1 MSNFRLIKMSRT
13 IALAVLVIALISSCT
28 KSEDSA
34 GYEYTPD
41 MYRSPAIEAYVDY
54 GIIKDYQVDSL
65 TETQS
70 ARLPVTGT
78 IPFVADSAS
87 AAIAMPYALKDPIK
101 DYEAS
106 DSVKSPIAVTKEN
119 IDEGARIY
127 SFMCVHCHGEKGKG
141 DGAVVEKGGHAPP
154 SAYDVALK
162 DLSVGK
168 MFHTLTYGK
177 GMMGSHAS
185 QLSKMERWQ
194 VIQHVQALQNGG
206 AHPDMEVETNVDSTQ
221 VDPVVEPAETL
232 VEPGNNE
239 EGH

>member
-1 MSNFRLIKMSRT
+1 MIKMSRT
-13 IALAVLVIALISSCT
+13 VTLVVLVGALISSCT

-54 GIIKDYQVDSL
+54 GIIKDYSVDSL
-65 TETQS
+65 TKIQS
-70 ARLPVTGT
+70 ARLPAQGS
-78 IPFVADSAS
+78 IPFVADSVS
-87 AAIAMPYALKDPIK
+87 AAVAMPYVLKDPIE

-106 DSVKSPIAVTKEN
+106 DSIKSPIEVSQAN
-119 IDEGARIY
+119 IDEGKRIY

-154 SAYDVALK
+154 GAYDVALK

-177 GMMGSHAS
+177 GMMGSHSS

-194 VIQHVQALQNGG
+194 VIQYVQALQNGG
-206 AHPDMEVETNVDSTQ
+206 AHPAMEVETNVDSTQ
-221 VDPVVEPAETL
+221 VDPVAEPAETL
-232 VEPGNNE
+232 LEPANNE